1 MNELLEHLASAPCTP
16 IEASDIQTFWSR
28 WRTELG
34 KWKTT
39 AERAAAGGFA
49 SDRLGFA
56 FATGYQAAL
65 VALCPDLPAD
75 HVSGLC
81 ATEEG
86 GNHPRAI
93 QTRLTP
99 TENGYSLSG
108 EKRWAT
114 LAPLASELLV
124 VAVGGTDDDGR
135 NRLRIVRMSTRATG
149 VSMEALADTP
159 FVPEIPHAIV
169 RMKDVAVS
177 ESDLLPGDGYDRYL
191 KPFRTVEDLHV
202 HLAGLGY
209 LVGVAR
215 RSAWPDA
222 IVERALALVAATCT
236 LATLPALAATTHVA
250 LGGVLAEARQ
260 LFEDA
265 ESHWAK
271 APAEERE
278 RWQRDR
284 ALFTVAERA
293 RTARLKSAWERL
305 RSL

>member
-1 MNELLEHLASAPCTP
+1 MNALLRHLASSRPQP
-16 IEASDIQTFWSR
+16 IDATDIRAFWDRWQSELGRWSR
-28 WRTELG
+28 SS
-34 KWKTT
+34 
-39 AERAAAGGFA
+39 ERACAGGFA

-65 VALCPDLPAD
+65 TALCPELLPD
-75 HVSGLC
+75 HVAGLC

-93 QTRLTP
+93 HTRL
-99 TENGYSLSG
+99 EASAGGYTLTG

-114 LAPLASELLV
+114 LAPLSEELLV
-124 VAVGGTDDDGR
+124 VATSGADAEGR
-135 NRLRIVRMSTRATG
+135 NRLRIVRMSTRAAG

-169 RMKDVAVS
+169 RMDHVVVK

-191 KPFRTVEDLHV
+191 KPFRTVEDIHV

-209 LVGVAR
+209 LIGVAR
-215 RSAWPDA
+215 RAAWPET
-222 IVERALALVAATCT
+222 IVERALALVTATAT
-236 LATLPALAATTHVA
+236 LASLPPLEPTTHVTLA
-250 LGGVLAEARQ
+250 GVLAETRR

-265 ESHWAK
+265 EPFWPT

-278 RWQRDR
+278 RWLRDR

-293 RTARLKSAWERL
+293 RSARLASAWERL
-305 RSL
+305 KSA